1 MPERE
6 KHDREQMNMIYNTI
20 VSKGLAKEDQIVFV
34 RGRGTELNSSTMASC
49 TASGFKMYC
58 PSTKPATMQLGG
70 GGGGGGTYGLQPQ
83 QVSGLQPQQVSGLQP
98 QRVSGLQPQR
108 NVLGLLPATTTVAAT
123 VNRPSNTDN
132 GMR

>member
-34 RGRGTELNSSTMASC
+34 RGRGTELNSSAKIASC

-58 PSTKPATMQLGG
+58 PSTQSATTQLGCMDG
-70 GGGGGGTYGLQPQ
+70 DLF
-83 QVSGLQPQQVSGLQP
+83 SGLQPPQPAGLQP
-98 QRVSGLQPQR
+98 PQPAGGQLIR
-108 NVLGLLPATTTVAAT
+108 PAGGQLIRPATTTIAAT
-123 VNRPSNTDN
+123 VYSPSNRDN